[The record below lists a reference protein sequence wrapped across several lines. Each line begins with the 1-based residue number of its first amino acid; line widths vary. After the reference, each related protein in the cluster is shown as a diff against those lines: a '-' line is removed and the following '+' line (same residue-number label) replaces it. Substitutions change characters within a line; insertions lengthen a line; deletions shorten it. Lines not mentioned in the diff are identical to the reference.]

1 MMHGFVGRLVMH
13 DLFAPSLTHDRAHT
27 AEHALSITG
36 YGTSSA
42 NANPS
47 ADNTAM
53 PRTDF
58 FTLLISV
65 SSLSVLD
72 C

>member
-1 MMHGFVGRLVMH
+1 MMHGFVGCLVMH
-13 DLFAPSLTHDRAHT
+13 DLFAPSLSHDRAHT
-27 AEHALSITG
+27 AEHARAITG
-36 YGTSSA
+36 DGTSSPK
-42 NANPS
+42 ANPIV
-47 ADNTAM
+47 DNTAM